1 MAASPTPES
10 KLNLLLV
17 DDQPQNLLALQ
28 AVLEPLG
35 QNLVTANSGAA
46 TLRCV
51 LEHEFAAI
59 LLDVQMPGMDGF
71 ETARLIRQRER
82 CRHTPIIFV
91 TATPEAMELAGKG
104 YEAGAVDYLIKPVV
118 PEFLRVKV
126 QVFLDLAAARH
137 QLETEIAE
145 RQRAERK
152 ILSLNESLEQRVRER
167 TAELEA
173 QRRRNEVILNSAG
186 EGICGVD
193 REGNISFANPA
204 ALELLGYTIEE
215 VIGQPQHAL
224 IHHTRP
230 DGSPY
235 PREECPIYAASTDG
249 KTHQVDDEVF
259 WRKDGS
265 SFPVEYSSNPM
276 RDERDRLIGAVV
288 IFKDIT
294 ERKRV
299 AEEFRA
305 LNADLERRVEER
317 TVALREANETLKS
330 QAAELKAFNQVMVD
344 REQRIIEMK
353 EEVNALCKELGR
365 KPEYP
370 PVWRKGPS

>member
-137 QLETEIAE
+137 QLETE
-145 RQRAERK
+145 
-152 ILSLNESLEQRVRER
+152 
-167 TAELEA
+167 TP
-173 QRRRNEVILNSAG
+173 SA
-186 EGICGVD
+186 
-193 REGNISFANPA
+193 NAPS
-204 ALELLGYTIEE
+204 
-215 VIGQPQHAL
+215 
-224 IHHTRP
+224 
-230 DGSPY
+230 
-235 PREECPIYAASTDG
+235 G
-249 KTHQVDDEVF
+249 KF
-259 WRKDGS
+259 
-265 SFPVEYSSNPM
+265 
-276 RDERDRLIGAVV
+276 
-288 IFKDIT
+288 
-294 ERKRV
+294 
-299 AEEFRA
+299 
-305 LNADLERRVEER
+305 
-317 TVALREANETLKS
+317 
-330 QAAELKAFNQVMVD
+330 
-344 REQRIIEMK
+344 
-353 EEVNALCKELGR
+353 
-365 KPEYP
+365 
-370 PVWRKGPS
+370 